1 MLLGVSPHDLTQ
13 MPAVLGISTPLGLV
27 LGAVVAF
34 FWRASSDAALV
45 QNIVAGATLGSVVG
59 AILGFALSFAAIVAG
74 A

>member
-1 MLLGVSPHDLTQ
+1 MLIGLTPHELTQ

-27 LGAVVAF
+27 LGAIVAF
-34 FWRASSDAALV
+34 FWRASTDAALV

-59 AILGFALSFAAIVAG
+59 AMLGFAVSFAAIVAG